1 MWDLYEDNLLSEYH
15 IRYGHF
21 GGIAYY
27 HVSDTYIALFSRFI
41 PCGVYEAIYILDGLL
56 NDESDFSPD
65 TIHGDTQAQSTT
77 VFGLAYLLG
86 IKLMPRIRNIKDL
99 TFYKPDKSMVLEH
112 IQSLFKDP
120 IRWDLIEMHYPD
132 MLRTAMSVK
141 AGKITAS
148 TILRRFGTKN
158 RKNKLYFAFRELGR
172 VVRTMF
178 LLEYITD
185 LDLRK
190 TIQAATCKSEEFN
203 EFASW
208 LFFANGGKIASN
220 LRHEQGK
227 IVKYNH
233 LLANM
238 TILHNVNAMTEAF
251 NQLKADGHE
260 ITREQMASFS
270 PYHTE
275 HLGRLGSFELN
286 TKREAR
292 PMTFELNF

>member
-1 MWDLYEDNLLSEYH
+1 RSHSLPD
-15 IRYGHF
+15 
-21 GGIAYY
+21 
-27 HVSDTYIALFSRFI
+27 ALPIFN
-41 PCGVYEAIYILDGLL
+41 A
-56 NDESDFSPD
+56 ESDFSPD

-77 VFGLAYLLG
+77 VFGLAYLLE

-190 TIQAATCKSEEFN
+190 TRSEEHTS
-203 EFASW
+203 ELQSRE
-208 LFFANGGKIASN
+208 N
-220 LRHEQGK
+220 LVCR
-227 IVKYNH
+227 
-233 LLANM
+233 LLLEKKKK
-238 TILHNVNAMTEAF
+238 T
-251 NQLKADGHE
+251 
-260 ITREQMASFS
+260 
-270 PYHTE
+270 
-275 HLGRLGSFELN
+275 
-286 TKREAR
+286 
-292 PMTFELNF
+292 